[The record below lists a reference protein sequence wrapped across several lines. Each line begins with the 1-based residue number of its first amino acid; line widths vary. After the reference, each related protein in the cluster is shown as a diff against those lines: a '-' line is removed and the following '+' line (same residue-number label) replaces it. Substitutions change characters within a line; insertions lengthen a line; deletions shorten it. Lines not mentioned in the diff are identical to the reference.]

1 MLTAYQKDLSYL
13 DQILYDFIEEWKETY
28 GKKHQLLSLVTQILE
43 VEEYEEMFSQI
54 EEQIREFRKGKLI
67 EEDLNLLFRLAGFL
81 QYEQGLESTYQEL
94 KETMPDTLPTY
105 FELYTL
111 AQEAGYEK
119 GITEMERKINF
130 SH

>member
-28 GKKHQLLSLVTQILE
+28 GKEHQLLSLVTQILE
-43 VEEYEEMFSQI
+43 VEEMFSQI

-119 GITEMERKINF
+119 GITEMERKINL

>member
-1 MLTAYQKDLSYL
+1 MEQPDTYQLCAFADEADPK
-13 DQILYDFIEEWKETY
+13 
-28 GKKHQLLSLVTQILE
+28 
-43 VEEYEEMFSQI
+43 I

-94 KETMPDTLPTY
+94 KDTMPDTLPTY

-119 GITEMERKINF
+119 GITEMERKINL

>member
-28 GKKHQLLSLVTQILE
+28 GKEHQLLSLVTQILE

-94 KETMPDTLPTY
+94 KETIPDTMPNN
-105 FELYTL
+105 FELNTL
-111 AQEAGYEK
+111 AKEEDYEK
-119 GITEMERKINF
+119 GITEMERKINL

>member
-1 MLTAYQKDLSYL
+1 MLTTYQKDLSYL

-28 GKKHQLLSLVTQILE
+28 GKENQLISLVTKILE

-81 QYEQGLESTYQEL
+81 QYEHGLESIYQEL

-119 GITEMERKINF
+119 GITEMERKINL